1 MSVQAGVWN
10 FDGQPVKR
18 SDLRPVSDALAP
30 YGPDGEAFHFD
41 NNIGFLYRPFHT
53 TKESRS
59 EIQPYRFQGGK
70 VITWDGRLDNRDE
83 LIVQLRGIL
92 QSNPTDVA
100 TVAAAVE
107 VWGTDGFA
115 KLTGDWA
122 LAIWDPK
129 AKELL
134 LARDYIGVKQLFY
147 YPTPKQISWCNHL
160 APLALCGDHFTLC
173 DEYVA
178 GCLASAPDAHL
189 TPFAEVHSVPPGKFI
204 RVAHERLSIHTYWS
218 FNPRLKTRFATDA
231 EYEERYRF
239 LFRQAVRRRL
249 RTDSPV
255 LADLSGGFDSSSIV
269 CMADDILA
277 ENPVHDVD
285 LDTFS
290 FYDSHDPKEEG
301 DWRHIRVV
309 EEKRHKA
316 GFHTDLKAST
326 GAFPFDAPVFL
337 ANPRFANRP
346 DFRIALHSIL
356 QGRPHRVLLCGEGG
370 DEFNG
375 QALDPRVQLA
385 DLLLQGHLAKFGKQL
400 TAWSLLIRKRPLIQ
414 LLLQTLLQLTP
425 ASIRARLTEQGQIEP
440 WVNQQF
446 ARKHGMA
453 VRQIGTAEG
462 TCFGRPSARDAGTTI
477 AGLSRLMSCTG
488 PSQVEK
494 RYPYLDQNLVEF
506 LTSIPLD
513 QLLRPGQRRSLM
525 RRSLAGLLPEEIL
538 VRKSKATF
546 GSGFLRSLEKHWNSV
561 ETMWHSPLSG
571 HLGYVDTRQTFAA
584 LVSMRHGNCPPFM
597 TRLLNVICLEIWL
610 RDADARGIL
619 RLRLGT
625 RAFMNN
631 GSQIG
636 SQRPVGEKPCQ
647 IHGFGA

>member
-1 MSVQAGVWN
+1 MSVQAGIWN
-10 FDGQPVKR
+10 FDGQPVR
-18 SDLRPVSDALAP
+18 QDALAP
-30 YGPDGEAFHFD
+30 ISHALAQYGPDGEAFHFD

-59 EIQPYRFQGGK
+59 EIQPYRCQGGK
-70 VITWDGRLDNRDE
+70 VMMWDGRLDNRDE
-83 LIVQLRGIL
+83 LIFQLRGNL
-92 QSNPTDVA
+92 QSNPTDIA
-100 TVAAAVE
+100 TVAAALE
-107 VWGTDGFA
+107 MWGTKAFA

-122 LAIWDPK
+122 LAIWDPS

-160 APLALCGDHFTLC
+160 APLVLCGDHFTLC

-189 TPFAEVHSVPPGKFI
+189 TPFAEVHSVPPGKLI
-204 RVAHERLSIHTYWS
+204 RVTHEKLSVQPYWS
-218 FNPRLKTRFATDA
+218 FDPRLRTRFKTDI
-231 EYEERYRF
+231 EYEEQYRF
-239 LFRQAVRRRL
+239 LFRQAVHRRL

-277 ENPVHDVD
+277 EKGDQGVS

-290 FYDSHDPKEEG
+290 FYDSHDPEEEG

-309 EEKRHKA
+309 EGKRHKA
-316 GFHTDLKAST
+316 GFRIDLKAST
-326 GAFPFDAPVFL
+326 SAFPFDVPSFL
-337 ANPRFANRP
+337 ASPRFANRP
-346 DFRIALHSIL
+346 DFKAALHSIL
-356 QGRPHRVLLCGEGG
+356 QVRPHRVLLCGEGG
-370 DEFNG
+370 DEMNG
-375 QALDPRVQLA
+375 QALDPRVHLA
-385 DLLLQGHLAKFGKQL
+385 DLLWQGHLAQFGRQL
-400 TAWSLLIRKRPLIQ
+400 TAWSLLIRKRPWIQ
-414 LLLQTLLQLTP
+414 LLLQTLLQLMP

-446 ARKHGMA
+446 ARKHRMA
-453 VRQIGTAEG
+453 VRQIGTADG
-462 TCFGRPSARDAGTTI
+462 TWFGRPSARDAGTTI
-477 AGLSRLMSCTG
+477 AGLARLMSCTG

-513 QLLRPGQRRSLM
+513 QLLRPGERRSLM
-525 RRSLAGLLPEEIL
+525 RRSLAGILPAEIL
-538 VRKSKATF
+538 ARKSKATF
-546 GSGFLRSLEKHWNSV
+546 GCGFLRSLEKHWNRV
-561 ETMWHSPLSG
+561 EAMLHSPISG
-571 HLGYVDTRQTFAA
+571 HLGYVDTKQTFAA

-597 TRLLNVICLEIWL
+597 TRLLNAICLEIWL

-619 RLRLGT
+619 RPPLGANT
-625 RAFMNN
+625 FMNK
-631 GSQIG
+631 GSRIG
-636 SQRPVGEKPCQ
+636 FQ
-647 IHGFGA
+647 